1 MLLLL
6 SWGSVVRC
14 ARNCGG
20 CSFGALGGGGL
31 MLRVVVGGC
40 VRVVV
45 NVAAAAAV
53 AALDIIAEW
62 WKLRHARR
70 QRARS
75 C

>member
-1 MLLLL
+1 
-6 SWGSVVRC
+6 
-14 ARNCGG
+14 
-20 CSFGALGGGGL
+20 

-45 NVAAAAAV
+45 NVAAAAAAV